1 MSFKRLDT
9 EDITIS
15 AESVVAPAWSGQAT
29 NLQHFLLHHHR

>member
-15 AESVVAPAWSGQAT
+15 AESVVAPAWTGQVT
-29 NLQHFLLHHHR
+29 TLSTGNF